1 MEYAENE
8 KKKNS
13 DNKHEHLKTVKT
25 KQEQTESNEKKKI
38 ELQIVLS
45 IWRQLPTN
53 KKSSRRIY
61 VHLPLIC
68 ECINDERHIQ
78 DKT

>member
-1 MEYAENE
+1 M

-13 DNKHEHLKTVKT
+13 DNKHEHQKTVET
-25 KQEQTESNEKKKI
+25 KQKQTESNEKKN

-68 ECINDERHIQ
+68 ECINDERHMQ